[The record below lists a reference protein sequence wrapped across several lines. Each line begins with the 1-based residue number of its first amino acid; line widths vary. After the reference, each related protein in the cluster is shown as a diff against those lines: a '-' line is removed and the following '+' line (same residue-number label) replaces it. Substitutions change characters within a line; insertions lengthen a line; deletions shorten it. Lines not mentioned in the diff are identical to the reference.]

1 MLDKELIGELH
12 NIQNIIVQAH
22 NGKIKEL
29 QNTQDMIA
37 HAHREEIQELHLIV
51 KELREIIDL
60 QAASIKMQRGY

>member
-29 QNTQDMIA
+29 
-37 HAHREEIQELHLIV
+37 HLIV

>member
-29 QNTQDMIA
+29 
-37 HAHREEIQELHLIV
+37 HLIV

-60 QAASIKMQRGY
+60 IGAIIKIQGWY